1 MRRKKQ
7 KKIEKVIIS
16 LYKASRGAS
25 LEMLSTILGTSLK
38 MDKRNQ
44 CKEQEQQQQQQKA
57 LQITKKYDTIIFP
70 VVTNTPD
77 SVIQDYYVLLHS
89 KGAKSMLQKA
99 GMCIKKVSFD

>member
-16 LYKASRGAS
+16 LYKASREAS

-44 CKEQEQQQQQQKA
+44 CKEQTTT
-57 LQITKKYDTIIFP
+57 TKSSAD
-70 VVTNTPD
+70 N
-77 SVIQDYYVLLHS
+77 
-89 KGAKSMLQKA
+89 
-99 GMCIKKVSFD
+99 KKV

>member
-44 CKEQEQQQQQQKA
+44 CKEQEQQQQA